1 MGLFSKIG
9 KAFKKVVKGVGKVI
23 KKVAKPIGKV
33 FKKVLKPFAKVFGK
47 LGFVGSLALSM
58 ILPGLGGLMG
68 TWFNRFG
75 GAAANLFTPDS
86 FMHKM
91 VTGFVDKVN
100 GFANWAGRRYN
111 DVTSLIKDGVNAI
124 TKPFM
129 ADGKTFTGAFE
140 DMVNDMS
147 GRINKGEGW
156 KAPWEKP
163 TASDFADVDIPKGF
177 ETQDIYDMRGEG
189 FTSKFD
195 NVDIPKGFET
205 QDIYDMRG
213 EGFTETKKGVLD
225 KIEDLG
231 TRFKESKVGRA
242 VGIYETGS
250 GIYNKYLADA
260 PEAPFFN
267 ANINQAN
274 DMLMNSIQGQMD
286 NYVTFDN
293 IAATRPVTS
302 HNDLAAAFS
311 SGFGSVTPESVSPMA
326 WANAQQAYGYN
337 LGAHAQKWLGYGNQP
352 KSPFVANL
360 VNDMWQGVK

>member
-9 KAFKKVVKGVGKVI
+9 KVFKKVVKGVGKVI

-68 TWFNRFG
+68 TWFNKFG
-75 GAAANLFTPDS
+75 GAAAKLFTPDS
-86 FMHKM
+86 FMHKI

-156 KAPWEKP
+156 KAPWEGTPSP
-163 TASDFADVDIPKGF
+163 TDIQPIEVTAEFRRPAGMSDADFATYKPSAESLAAGR
-177 ETQDIYDMRGEG
+177 EANLATQ
-189 FTSKFD
+189 
-195 NVDIPKGFET
+195 
-205 QDIYDMRG
+205 
-213 EGFTETKKGVLD
+213 KGVLD

-242 VGIYETGS
+242 VGIYETGA
-250 GIYNKYLADA
+250 GVYNKYLADD
-260 PEAPFFN
+260 PESPFYN

-274 DMLMNSIQGQMD
+274 DMLLSSMQGQMD
-286 NYVTFDN
+286 NYVQFDSTAITN
-293 IAATRPVTS
+293 PVS
-302 HNDLAAAFS
+302 MSFNDLATNFVT
-311 SGFGSVTPESVSPMA
+311 GMGSVVPENITPIR
-326 WANAQQAYGYN
+326 WANAIGGYGYDLPRYAMSQFSTPRSDRQLIGN
-337 LGAHAQKWLGYGNQP
+337 ILGGQQ
-352 KSPFVANL
+352 
-360 VNDMWQGVK
+360 

>member
-9 KAFKKVVKGVGKVI
+9 KAFKKVVRGVGKAI
-23 KKVAKPIGKV
+23 KAVAKPIGKV
-33 FKKVLKPFAKVFGK
+33 FKKVLSPFAKVFGK

-68 TWFNRFG
+68 TWFNKFG
-75 GAAANLFTPDS
+75 GAAAKLFTPDS

-100 GFANWAGRRYN
+100 GFANWAGRKYN

-129 ADGKTFTGAFE
+129 GPDKTFTGAFE

-156 KAPWEKP
+156 KAPWEGTPSP
-163 TASDFADVDIPKGF
+163 TDIQPVEVAAEFRRPAGMSDADFATYKPSAESLAAGREANLATQKGLIQRTEDV
-177 ETQDIYDMRGEG
+177 
-189 FTSKFD
+189 FTR
-195 NVDIPKGFET
+195 I
-205 QDIYDMRG
+205 
-213 EGFTETKKGVLD
+213 
-225 KIEDLG
+225 
-231 TRFKESKVGRA
+231 KESKVGKA
-242 VGIYETGS
+242 VGMFETAS
-250 GIYNKYLADA
+250 GLYNKYLADA

-293 IAATRPVTS
+293 IAAARPVAS

-337 LGAHAQKWLGYGNQP
+337 LSAHAQKWLGYGNQP
-352 KSPFVANL
+352 SSPFVANF
-360 VNDMWQGVK
+360 VNNMWQGVK